1 MNETPSR
8 GADATRGRPNAL
20 VVLGATLLVVVVVLT
35 VLASNPLEA
44 RLVQASFPTVL
55 SLGIVA
61 YGRRHDH
68 TLSRHSPRPLGE
80 WLLAILLY
88 FVFVGA
94 WFFVLSET
102 FKTTIPLAILTSITA
117 GTALGAV
124 IGVYAVRLNAANEE
138 LVAANDELSAF
149 ASIVSHDVRNPVQVA
164 SGSLDLLAADLPD
177 DDENVERI
185 EHSLDRIDTIIE
197 NVLVLTR
204 GIEDVSDSRPVEL
217 AAAAS
222 DAWET
227 TDAPD
232 ASLSL
237 ADPPTVT
244 ANEDLLATLL
254 ENLFRNANDHS
265 PDAVTVTVGE
275 LADEDGFYVED
286 DGPGIPAGDRDGI
299 FGMGES
305 GSGGTGIGLFVV
317 GRVADVHGWAY
328 RVTSGAAGGARF
340 EFRT

>member
-1 MNETPSR
+1 VNGSATSS
-8 GADATRGRPNAL
+8 ADASLGRPNAL
-20 VVLGATLLVVVVVLT
+20 VVLGGTLLAVVVALT

-44 RLVQASFPTVL
+44 RIVQGSFPAVL
-55 SLGIVA
+55 ALGIVA

-68 TLSRHSPRPLGE
+68 TLRATSTRPLAE
-80 WLLAILLY
+80 WLLATLLY
-88 FVFVGA
+88 FGFVGT

-102 FKTTIPLAILTSITA
+102 FQTSIELAILTSTTA

-124 IGVYAVRLNAANEE
+124 IGVYAVRLHAANDE

-164 SGSLDLLAADLPD
+164 SGSLQLLAADLPE

-204 GIEDVSDSRPVEL
+204 GIEDVSDSRSVEV

-232 ASLSL
+232 ASLSV
-237 ADPPTVT
+237 ADPPSVR

-265 PDAVTVTVGE
+265 SGAVTVTVGA
-275 LADEDGFYVED
+275 LPDDDGFYVED
-286 DGPGIPAGDRDGI
+286 DGPGIPAAEREDV

-305 GSGGTGIGLFVV
+305 GGSGTGIGLFVV

>member
-1 MNETPSR
+1 M
-8 GADATRGRPNAL
+8 
-20 VVLGATLLVVVVVLT
+20 
-35 VLASNPLEA
+35 
-44 RLVQASFPTVL
+44 
-55 SLGIVA
+55 
-61 YGRRHDH
+61 
-68 TLSRHSPRPLGE
+68 
-80 WLLAILLY
+80 
-88 FVFVGA
+88 
-94 WFFVLSET
+94 
-102 FKTTIPLAILTSITA
+102 TA

-124 IGVYAVRLNAANEE
+124 IGVYAVRLHAANDE

-164 SGSLDLLAADLPD
+164 SGSLQLLAADRPD

-204 GIEDVSDSRPVEL
+204 GVEDVSHSRPVAI
-217 AAAAS
+217 AAAAR

-237 ADPPTVT
+237 ADPPSVT
-244 ANEDLLATLL
+244 ATENLLATLL

-265 PDAVTVTVGE
+265 PGAVTVTVGA
-275 LADEDGFYVED
+275 LPDDDGFYVED
-286 DGPGIPAGDRDGI
+286 DGPGIPEDERADI

-305 GSGGTGIGLFVV
+305 GGGGTGIGLFVV

-328 RVTSGAAGGARF
+328 RVTSGPAGGARF